1 MTKTEYS
8 GKFNYTYIQ
17 SGDSKNN
24 LNVLFDKHEKA
35 TECVLKLPNKDGD
48 FIIELFF
55 ESPDHAFSEYIIYN
69 LKNIVM
75 HGSERMLLGLNFNKF
90 ISEVNKVV
98 FYGDI
103 IVEINTDNFNHHLFS
118 CTLEIEDSSIIEI
131 FENNDLLFKIQMK

>member
-1 MTKTEYS
+1 MIKNEYS
-8 GKFNYTYIQ
+8 GKFKYTYIQ

-24 LNVLFDKHEKA
+24 LNVLFDNNEKA

-55 ESPDHAFSEYIIYN
+55 ESPDNVFSEYIIYN

-75 HGSERMLLGLNFNKF
+75 HGSLRMQLGLNFNKF

-103 IVEINTDNFNHHLFS
+103 IVEINPDNSNHHFFS
-118 CTLEIEDSSIIEI
+118 CTLEIEDSSIIYD
-131 FENNDLLFKIQMK
+131 FENNELLYKIQRI

>member
-1 MTKTEYS
+1 MIKNEYS
-8 GKFNYTYIQ
+8 GKFKYTYIQ

-24 LNVLFDKHEKA
+24 LNVLFDNNEKT

-55 ESPDHAFSEYIIYN
+55 ESPDHDFSEYIIYN

-75 HGSERMLLGLNFNKF
+75 HGSERMLLGLNFIKF

-103 IVEINTDNFNHHLFS
+103 IVEINPDNSNHHFFS
-118 CTLEIEDSSIIEI
+118 CKLEIED
-131 FENNDLLFKIQMK
+131 